1 MGYVNYIYLTI
12 CETSL
17 KLYPE
22 TKYKS
27 YSEYC
32 KGMSKA
38 IDYKQFSKLEIR
50 HLVRITEILNTV
62 YSLSKED
69 MGKYV
74 KDYFGLSE
82 HDGFQTSVLLTKKFF
97 TKTGDS

>member
-17 KLYPE
+17 RLYTE
-22 TKYKS
+22 TKHKT

-32 KGMSKA
+32 KGMSRA

-69 MGKYV
+69 TGKYI
-74 KDYFGLSE
+74 KDFFDLNE
-82 HDGFQTSVLLTKKFF
+82 HEDFQTSVLLTKKFF
-97 TKTGDS
+97 TKTGDC